1 MVFNCDNIKYMNT
14 ITIPKKLNK
23 EIKTFI
29 VQTVNEVLNDPDLGL
44 ELSEKVK
51 KRLRQANVS
60 KQKTVSF
67 SDIKKKYC

>member
-1 MVFNCDNIKYMNT
+1 MNT

-29 VQTVNEVLNDPDLGL
+29 VQTVSEVLNDPDLGL

-51 KRLRQANVS
+51 KRLRQASIS
-60 KQKTVSF
+60 KQKTVPF
-67 SDIKKKYC
+67 SIVR